1 LCTPWCVPF
10 VDGKAAG
17 ADGRSF
23 VVPVPAGRH
32 RVEAR
37 RLDDRLQRQLDVAP
51 GQEGSTQFD
60 FDDALR

>member
-1 LCTPWCVPF
+1 VPF
-10 VDGKAAG
+10 VDGKPAG
-17 ADGRSF
+17 EGGRSF

-32 RVEAR
+32 HVEAR

-60 FDDALR
+60 FDEAPR